1 MANVSKDFYR
11 ILGLTSGAD
20 ASAIDH
26 AYRDLCRQIAD
37 EIAEVGDSPELRDI
51 RAEIDLAFAVLKDP
65 HAKAEYDELRHG
77 SGWWTSLDADDLEFD
92 EEEEPD
98 GRQFFESVLRRFI
111 ASQHENVRAQETVDL
126 TLPFE
131 MAALGGRA
139 NLQLPMRSACPNCG
153 GVGGEGRHAWSCAD
167 CASLPE
173 PDPACD
179 ACGGRG
185 WIVTRPCTTCR
196 GQGWVAA
203 LGETRLEIPPGVSDG
218 TLLPYPGFA
227 SRKSDGTHPRFIR
240 IRVAKHP
247 FFRRQ
252 GRDVVCRVP
261 VSHRT
266 AEAGSTILVRTLR
279 GDKQPVTISPG
290 TRSGTVV
297 RLIGE
302 GIESEG
308 ERGDQIVEIQVR
320 PRPRSKSG
328 GKS

>member
-153 GVGGEGRHAWSCAD
+153 GVGERADTRGAARTVRPFPSPIPPATPAGTRLDRDTALHDVSGSGVGGR
-167 CASLPE
+167 PGRN
-173 PDPACD
+173 PTRDPARRQRRNF
-179 ACGGRG
+179 AP
-185 WIVTRPCTTCR
+185 V
-196 GQGWVAA
+196 
-203 LGETRLEIPPGVSDG
+203 
-218 TLLPYPGFA
+218 PGF
-227 SRKSDGTHPRFIR
+227 R
-240 IRVAKHP
+240 
-247 FFRRQ
+247 
-252 GRDVVCRVP
+252 
-261 VSHRT
+261 
-266 AEAGSTILVRTLR
+266 E
-279 GDKQPVTISPG
+279 
-290 TRSGTVV
+290 
-297 RLIGE
+297 
-302 GIESEG
+302 
-308 ERGDQIVEIQVR
+308 
-320 PRPRSKSG
+320 
-328 GKS
+328 